1 LPASVA
7 MPPRRAI
14 PRSDT
19 QALIPWITF
28 SVVVSVAL
36 VLDLF
41 VFRRN
46 PREMSVGRSLVW
58 LVGWVAL
65 AGLFNLAVWHW
76 FGPARALEFV
86 TAYVVEEAM
95 SVDNMFVFYVIFTY
109 FAVSK
114 SHQHRVLFWGILGA
128 LILRGVFVGV
138 GTAMLARFE
147 WLIYLFGAFLV
158 YTGIRLFFHDGESIE
173 PEKNPVLKLFR
184 RFVPMSG
191 SFVGHRFTVREH
203 GRLLA
208 TPLLLVLVVVE
219 ATDVA
224 FATDSI
230 PAVFAISRYPF
241 IIYSSNV
248 FAVLGLRSLYFVMA
262 GVIGGFRYLNAG
274 LAIVLAFIG
283 VKMLIGEHYSIST
296 GVSLGVIGGVIAV
309 SIAASILESRG
320 KKE

>member
-1 LPASVA
+1 V
-7 MPPRRAI
+7 
-14 PRSDT
+14 T
-19 QALIPWITF
+19 
-28 SVVVSVAL
+28 VAL
-36 VLDLF
+36 ALDLL

-46 PREMSVGRSLVW
+46 PREMSLGRSLAWMVA
-58 LVGWVAL
+58 WVSL
-65 AGLFNLAVWHW
+65 AGLFNLAVWYW

-86 TAYVVEEAM
+86 TAYVVEEAL

-109 FAVSK
+109 FAVTK
-114 SHQHRVLFWGILGA
+114 AHQHRVLFWGIIGA
-128 LILRGVFVGV
+128 LILRGAFVAV

-158 YTGIRLFFHDGESIE
+158 YTGIRLFFHDGESLE
-173 PEKNPVLKLFR
+173 PEKNPVVKLFR
-184 RFVPMSG
+184 RFVPLSPG
-191 SFVGHRFTVREH
+191 FVGHRFTVREH

-248 FAVLGLRSLYFVMA
+248 FAILGLRSLYFVVA
-262 GVIGGFRYLNAG
+262 GMIGGFRYLNYG

-283 VKMLIGEHYSIST
+283 VKMLVAAHYPIST
-296 GVSLGVIGGVIAV
+296 GLSLAVVGGVIGV
-309 SIAASILESRG
+309 SIGASIW
-320 KKE
+320 KK